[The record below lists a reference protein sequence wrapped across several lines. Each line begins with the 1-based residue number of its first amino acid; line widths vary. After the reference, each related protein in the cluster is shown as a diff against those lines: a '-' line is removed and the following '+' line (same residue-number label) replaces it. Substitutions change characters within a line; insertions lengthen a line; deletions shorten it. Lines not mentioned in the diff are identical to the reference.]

1 MVQKISGETSNPNR
15 LAQVNRDLYLRTN
28 DSIHQRWDKYGQ
40 KGFDY
45 FLNEQMTRQGKENLE
60 ASGLPTFTV
69 NEITPVIEM
78 MRYFVTANDPK
89 WKGVGTE
96 GSDIDI
102 AHIHTVVAEHSWKL
116 SKGRS
121 VYAQN
126 VLDSLCRGLGLMQV
140 YVDAD
145 ADRGQGEVLFK
156 SLSPRNIFVDKQS
169 TDILYDDAG
178 FVLIK
183 LDLPKSILKARL
195 PQYASIIEKASGDQG
210 YNYSS
215 LADRQDS
222 QAVIDEDMRYNDVV
236 NAYAEEEDM
245 LDYYE
250 CYRKVKVPYV
260 SVFLR
265 IKPSGTQLEE
275 IRQTVKVRMEERKK
289 ESTVQVKEQIAK
301 LTELKAKPLEEGGI
315 IESRY
320 NLEVQKLT
328 QKVAQQGQQMEQ
340 NMLSELVKKA
350 TKIKQYIVAKAEWQ
364 KEKLKPEVSGN
375 LMDAID
381 FNADRITITCSVGDK
396 FLYKKPIK
404 NLEHYPVIPFPY
416 TFTGTP
422 LPMGAVQPLIGKQ
435 DEINKAHQIMIHN
448 ANLSSSL
455 RWKYFEGSIDED
467 EWEQYSSSAGALL
480 KVRQGMEM
488 PQEIVPLPLNNAFYE
503 IVRQGKEEIQYQS
516 GIPAFLQGQVGGS
529 SDTYRGML
537 ANDEYGTR
545 RIKSWMHNVIE
556 PALERVGEVH
566 KQLAQATY
574 KANKVFRIV
583 QPNAS
588 GTYDETTTEKTAEI
602 NIPKYNNFGNVI
614 GKYNDYASAR
624 FDVKIV
630 AGSTLPINRWALVD
644 EFFKWFQAGAV
655 DDIAFIEQADIPNKE
670 RLIERMSRLAQ
681 QKKQIDGLERDNED
695 LKGLVERLKTQ
706 IVQGD
711 IKHTSAREQMR
722 VEKGGTQ
729 IQAQQKVLQKD
740 MQNEIKLQKQQL
752 KLMIKAV
759 VDEFKLALKAELQ
772 NKSAQKTESKSK

>member
-1 MVQKISGETSNPNR
+1 MVQVINDEKHSHDEH
-15 LAQVNRDLYLRTN
+15 AQINRDLYLQTN
-28 DSIHQRWDKYGQ
+28 DSVHQRWDKYGT

-45 FLNEQMTRQGKENLE
+45 FLNEQLTAEGIVKLE
-60 ASGLPTFTV
+60 KAGLPTFTV

-102 AHIHTVVAEHSWKL
+102 AHIHTVIAEHSWKL

-121 VYAQN
+121 VYAQ
-126 VLDSLCRGLGLMQV
+126 VILDALTRGLGVMQT

-156 SLSPRNIFVDKQS
+156 SVSPRNIFVDKNTQ
-169 TDILYDDAG
+169 DIMWDDAG

-183 LDLPKSILKARL
+183 LDLKKSTLMAKL
-195 PQYASIIEKASGDQG
+195 PNYASVIKSAQGDAGQL
-210 YNYSS
+210 YSS

-222 QAVIDEDMRYNDVV
+222 QAVIDEDMHGS
-236 NAYAEEEDM
+236 AITAFAKEDDII
-245 LDYYE
+245 DYYE

-260 SVFLR
+260 SVFLA
-265 IKPSGTQLEE
+265 IKPNGQQLQMIQE
-275 IRQTVKVRMEERKK
+275 TVKVRMAEWTREA
-289 ESTVQVKEQIAK
+289 QVAKAEQISQLK
-301 LTELKAKPLEEGGI
+301 LAASKPISEGGI

-320 NLEVQKLT
+320 QLEVKKLEE
-328 QKVAQQGQQMEQ
+328 KIQQGEKSQRE
-340 NMLSELVKKA
+340 NMTSTLVKQA
-350 TKIKQYIVAKAEWQ
+350 TQIKQYIVAKAEWEIQ
-364 KEKLKPEVSGN
+364 KNKKEVVDN
-375 LMDAID
+375 LVDSIE
-381 FNADRITITCSVGDK
+381 FNSDRITVTCTVGDK

-404 NLEHYPVIPFPY
+404 GLEHYPLVPFPY

-448 ANLSSSL
+448 ANLASSL

-480 KVRQGMEM
+480 KVRQGYEM
-488 PQEIVPLPLNNAFYE
+488 PQEVIPAPLNNAFYE

-516 GIPAFLQGQVGGS
+516 GIPSFLQGQVGGS

-583 QPNAS
+583 QPNA
-588 GTYDETTTEKTAEI
+588 GGGYDEKSTEKTAEI
-602 NIPKYNNFGNVI
+602 NIPKYNDFGKVI

-630 AGSTLPINRWALVD
+630 AGSTLPVNRWALVD

-670 RLIERMSRLAQ
+670 RLIERMSRMAQ
-681 QKKQIDGLERDNED
+681 MSKQLQGLERDNED

-722 VEKGGTQ
+722 VEKGGMQ
-729 IQAQQKVLQKD
+729 IQAQQKVLGKD
-740 MQNEIKLQKQQL
+740 LQNEVIARKREIADAV
-752 KLMIKAV
+752 KLMLG
-759 VDEFKLALKAELQ
+759 EFKLQLKAELEA
-772 NKSAQKTESKSK
+772 NKPSQKTETNKK